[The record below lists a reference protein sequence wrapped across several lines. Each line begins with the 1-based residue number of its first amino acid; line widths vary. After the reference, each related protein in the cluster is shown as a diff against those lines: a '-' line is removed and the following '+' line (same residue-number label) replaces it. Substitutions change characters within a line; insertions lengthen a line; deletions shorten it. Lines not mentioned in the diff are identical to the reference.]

1 MIMSIKEVLKKS
13 TIVLKSYSVLREA
26 YYKTLT
32 SISPKL
38 NVKARY
44 KSVHKK
50 ELDLNNPKTFSE
62 KLLWL
67 KLNRYNYDP
76 QVIQCADK
84 VLVRDYVKDCG
95 CEDILNELLGV
106 WDTPDEIPWD
116 ELPQRFAL
124 KWNFGAGM
132 NIICKD
138 KDTLNRQT
146 VVAQM
151 KKWGKSKSW
160 LDHAELQYKYIPKK
174 ILCEK
179 FIECPDQAVIPDYKV
194 YCFNGKPQAILVM
207 HDRGQTVK
215 GEFFDTQWESLPT
228 PEKYEKPTIPTPKPE
243 CLHRLL
249 EISEKLSAP
258 FPFVRCDFYIVGR
271 KIYFGELT
279 FTPASGLYTSE
290 TTIHGKSMADFLE
303 I

>member
-1 MIMSIKEVLKKS
+1 MIMDIKDALKKNGVVLK
-13 TIVLKSYSVLREA
+13 VYSVLRRE
-26 YYKTLT
+26 YFKSLT
-32 SISPKL
+32 RISPVL

-50 ELDLNNPKTFSE
+50 ELDLEKPKTFSE

-67 KLNRYNYDP
+67 KLNRYNKDP
-76 QVIQCADK
+76 LVVQCADK
-84 VLVRDYVKDCG
+84 YRVREYIKSCG
-95 CEDILNELLGV
+95 YEDILNDLLGV
-106 WDTPDEIPWD
+106 WDTPEEILWD
-116 ELPQRFAL
+116 ELPQQFAL

-138 KDTLNRQT
+138 KDALNRDK

-151 KKWGKSKSW
+151 KTWGKSKCW
-160 LDHAELQYKYIPKK
+160 LDHAELQYKYIEKK
-174 ILCEK
+174 IICER
-179 FIECPDQAVIPDYKV
+179 FIACSEEVIPDYKV
-194 YCFNGKPQAILVM
+194 YCFNGEPQAILVM

-215 GEFFDTQWESLPT
+215 GEFFDTQWKNLPT
-228 PEKYEKPTIPTPKPE
+228 PEKYEKPAVPTPKPE
-243 CLHRLL
+243 CLARLL
-249 EISEKLSAP
+249 EIAEKLSAP
-258 FPFVRCDFYIVGR
+258 FPFVRCDFYIVGN

-290 TTIHGKSMADFLE
+290 TTIHGKSMSDFLK